1 MLSVVHPHQIKDN
14 QVTWWYKARMQ
25 KQRKDVERQLFVVSP
40 IVKELSEVHALPG
53 LNIVLA
59 RLRKIQNRR

>member
-1 MLSVVHPHQIKDN
+1 
-14 QVTWWYKARMQ
+14 MQ